1 MNYYRHHGIKLTY
14 KLFFNHLR
22 FFAIALVDRFITKI
36 DSKSYKFVFD
46 DIDRQ
51 LEIFSKATILV
62 LSHFGGW
69 AAASNSSRS
78 ENQMNIVMQEVIN
91 SDIKEIENSLET
103 KSTLNIIDL
112 NKGQI
117 AISVEIANAL
127 MRDEVVAIMGDRSFN
142 SKSNISYMFLGEE
155 AYFNKNPFKIA
166 YKMDKPLVAYFVILT
181 GIQEYKIEFIEISF
195 DKTKSE
201 EESIDKAV
209 GEYVSK
215 YEDVVKRY
223 PSQWLNFYNFWK
235 K

>member
-1 MNYYRHHGIKLTY
+1 MNYYKHHGIKLTY

-22 FFAIALVDRFITKI
+22 FFAIALVDRFATKI
-36 DSKSYKFVFD
+36 DSKNYKFEFD

-91 SDIKEIENSLET
+91 NDIKDIENSLDM
-103 KSTLNIIDL
+103 KQTLNIIDL
-112 NKGQI
+112 NKGPI
-117 AISVEIANAL
+117 ATSVGIANAL
-127 MRDEVVAIMGDRSFN
+127 MKDEVVAIMGDRSFN
-142 SKSNISYMFLGEE
+142 PESNISYMFLGEE

-166 YKMDKPLVAYFVILT
+166 YKTDNPIVAYFVILM
-181 GIQEYKIEFIEISF
+181 GIQEYKIELIEISI

-201 EESIDKAV
+201 EEAIYKAV

-215 YEDVVKRY
+215 YEEVVRKY
-223 PSQWLNFYNFWK
+223 PNQWFNFYDFWER
-235 K
+235 